1 MDHETALAHIQELSA
16 LTPPVELQTVYL
28 TPSSVSNTSPNADVD
43 LDTPD
48 ELAVRSLILGIVHR
62 TLGDYK
68 GSRILFDDAL
78 RHWREAETNSW
89 IGGVTYFE
97 LAVLDMKDG
106 ERAAAEAG
114 VAAQDDEGD
123 KSCYNVDG
131 VGEEDSGKGTVLDTW
146 RRAIQSAREALQKAH
161 ALCTREADL
170 SSRLDSRVVM
180 LRQEIEVKMRMVGIS
195 DV

>member
-1 MDHETALAHIQELSA
+1 MAHIQELSA
-16 LTPPVELQTVYL
+16 LTPPVGLQTVYL
-28 TPSSVSNTSPNADVD
+28 TPPTPVPNTNLNIDVD

-62 TLGDYK
+62 TLGDYQ
-68 GSRILFDDAL
+68 GSRILLDDAL
-78 RHWREAETNSW
+78 KHWREAETNNW
-89 IGGVTYFE
+89 VGGVTYFE

-114 VAAQDDEGD
+114 AGASALGDGGD
-123 KSCYNVDG
+123 KSYYD
-131 VGEEDSGKGTVLDTW
+131 VGEEESGKSAVLDIW
-146 RRAIQSAREALQKAH
+146 RRAIRSAREALQRAH

-180 LRQEIEVKMRMVGIS
+180 LREEIEVKMRMVGIS